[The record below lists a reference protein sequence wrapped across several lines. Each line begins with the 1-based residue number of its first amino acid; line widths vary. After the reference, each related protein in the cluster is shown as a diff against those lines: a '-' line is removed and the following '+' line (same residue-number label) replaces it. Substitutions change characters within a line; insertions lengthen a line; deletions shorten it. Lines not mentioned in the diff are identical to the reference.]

1 MERRFVEMKYEA
13 PMFKKAELEVKDII
27 TASGDVT
34 VNETSETS
42 ADYSINFSKLFGGKL
57 Y

>member
-27 TASGDVT
+27 TASSDVT

-42 ADYSINFSKLFGGKL
+42 ADYKINFSNLFGKKL
-57 Y
+57 